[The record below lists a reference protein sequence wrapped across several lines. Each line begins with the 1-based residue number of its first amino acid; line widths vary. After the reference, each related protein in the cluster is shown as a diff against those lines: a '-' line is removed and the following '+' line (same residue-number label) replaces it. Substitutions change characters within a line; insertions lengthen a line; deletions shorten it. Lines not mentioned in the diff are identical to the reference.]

1 MAHPLRGSSAIV
13 GVGRAGCGEA
23 PGRSHLELIAEA
35 THYALEEAG
44 LRKSDIDGVWNAN
57 LVNFMP
63 ALTIPEY
70 LGIRPKISDGTNLG
84 GSSFL
89 SHMLMA
95 AAAIRTGL
103 CEVALICYGS
113 VQRSQGGKL
122 QTSSD
127 PPPYEVRYR
136 PRQPPTAYAL
146 GAARHMYEFGTTR
159 EQLAAVAVAARQWAL
174 KNPEAFTHKDGPLT
188 ISDVLK
194 SRMVCDPLTVRD
206 CCLVT
211 DGGAAIIMTSAERA
225 KDLKQRPVYLLGG
238 AAATWNRQVSQMP
251 DLVNSAA
258 QESGPRAFE
267 MAGIRHA
274 DVDLLALYDAFTIN
288 VIMQLEDLGFVK
300 KGEGGPFVAS
310 GAIGPGG
317 SLPVNPNGGG
327 LADVHPGMYG
337 MFLTIEAVRQLR
349 GGCGERQIAG
359 AEIAV
364 CHGNGG
370 TWSSQ
375 VTNVL
380 GTEATL

>member
-13 GVGRAGCGEA
+13 GVGRAGCGNSG
-23 PGRSHLELIAEA
+23 GRSHLEQIGEA
-35 THYALEEAG
+35 VHYALEEAG
-44 LRKSDIDGVWNAN
+44 LKKSDIDGVWNAN

-89 SHMLMA
+89 SHMVMA

-103 CEVALICYGS
+103 CEVALVCYGS
-113 VQRSQGGKL
+113 AQRSQGGKL

-127 PPPYEVRYR
+127 PAPYEYRYK
-136 PRQPPTAYAL
+136 PRNPPTTYAL

-159 EQLAAVAVAARQWAL
+159 EQLAAVAVSARQWAL
-174 KNPEAFTHKDGPLT
+174 MNPEAFTHKDGPLT
-188 ISDVLK
+188 IEDVMK

-211 DGGAAIIMTSAERA
+211 DGGAALIMTSAERA
-225 KDLKQRPVYLLGG
+225 KDLKQKPVYLLGG
-238 AAATWNRQVSQMP
+238 AAATHNRAVSSMP
-251 DLVNSAA
+251 DIVNTCA
-258 QESGPRAFE
+258 QESGRRAFE
-267 MAGIRHA
+267 MAGITAKDA
-274 DVDLLALYDAFTIN
+274 DVLALYDAFTIN
-288 VIMQLEDLGFVK
+288 VILQLEDLGFVK

-349 GGCGERQIAG
+349 GTCGPRQVKG

-370 TWSSQ
+370 SFSSQ
-375 VTNVL
+375 ATNVL
-380 GTEATL
+380 GTAETL

>member
-1 MAHPLRGSSAIV
+1 MAHPLRGSAAIV

-23 PGRSHLELIAEA
+23 PGRSHLELIGEA

-44 LRKSDIDGVWNAN
+44 LSKSDIDGVWNAN
-57 LVNFMP
+57 LINFMP

-95 AAAIRTGL
+95 AAAIKTGL

-127 PPPYEVRYR
+127 APPYEVRYR

-188 ISDVLK
+188 IEDVLK

-225 KDLKQRPVYLLGG
+225 KDLKKTPVYLLGG
-238 AAATWNRQVSQMP
+238 AAATHNRQVSQVP
-251 DLVNSAA
+251 DIVNSSA
-258 QESGPRAFE
+258 QESGARAFA
-267 MAGIRHA
+267 MAGVA
-274 DVDLLALYDAFTIN
+274 QKDADLLALYDAFTIN

-310 GAIGPGG
+310 GAIAPGG

-349 GGCGERQIAG
+349 GECGERQIPG

>member
-1 MAHPLRGSSAIV
+1 MAHPLRGSAAIV

-23 PGRSHLELIAEA
+23 PGRSHLELIGEA

-44 LRKSDIDGVWNAN
+44 LKKSDIDGVWNAN

-95 AAAIRTGL
+95 AAAIKTGL

-113 VQRSQGGKL
+113 VQRSQGGRL

-127 PPPYEVRYR
+127 APPYEVRYR

-188 ISDVLK
+188 IEDVLK
-194 SRMVCDPLTVRD
+194 SRMICDPLTVRD

-225 KDLKQRPVYLLGG
+225 KDLKKTPVYLLGG
-238 AAATWNRQVSQMP
+238 AAATHNRQVSQVP
-251 DLVNSAA
+251 DIVNSSA
-258 QESGPRAFE
+258 QESGARAFE
-267 MAGIRHA
+267 MAGVTQKDA
-274 DVDLLALYDAFTIN
+274 DLLALYDAFTIN
-288 VIMQLEDLGFVK
+288 VIMQLEDLGFVQ

-310 GAIGPGG
+310 GAIAPGG

-349 GGCGERQIAG
+349 GECGERQIPG